1 MTNNYW
7 STGILAITL
16 LSSFFMLKSILSIM
30 ERTDEPSPASIAQT
44 EEDVKVQK
52 VMHFLAQSDL

>member
-7 STGILAITL
+7 TTGILTITL

-30 ERTDEPSPASIAQT
+30 ERTDEPSPTSIAQA
-44 EEDVKVQK
+44 EEGVKVQK